1 MLNCSW
7 AQLDCNCKALQLVL
21 TSAAGTCHGCTF
33 VVVMQIHPEDAF
45 GQQMMRNLEVQQTA
59 STHHCQMHESCIELW
74 VMRESSMY
82 LCKQCIYP
90 QSVIVHQVTHII
102 KAGPTTLLPIQ
113 GQYCYVACFTL
124 WSFSGLGLVQTS
136 SILCG
141 HISLCY
147 IRPEVTKR

>member
-7 AQLDCNCKALQLVL
+7 AAQLGCNCKALRLVL
-21 TSAAGTCHGCTF
+21 TSAAGTCHSTF

-59 STHHCQMHESCIELW
+59 STHHCQTHESCIELW

-90 QSVIVHQVTHII
+90 QSVIVHQVTHVI
-102 KAGPTTLLPIQ
+102 KAGPDHLVANTRTTLL
-113 GQYCYVACFTL
+113 C
-124 WSFSGLGLVQTS
+124 GLLYALV
-136 SILCG
+136 LVRLG
-141 HISLCY
+141 AGA
-147 IRPEVTKR
+147 V